1 MTEQTWS
8 RKNLLYSR
16 GVATI
21 YGRTHVRTFRND
33 ILLLL
38 FSMAKSVFGVFGGF
52 DRLLLITLL
61 RFYDRNTDK
70 YFTVLNS
77 VNAIQFHAEVQ
88 NQINFYASTTT
99 IAK

>member
-21 YGRTHVRTFRND
+21 YALAHVRTFRND

-38 FSMAKSVFGVFGGF
+38 LFSMAKSVFE
-52 DRLLLITLL
+52 
-61 RFYDRNTDK
+61 N
-70 YFTVLNS
+70 
-77 VNAIQFHAEVQ
+77 
-88 NQINFYASTTT
+88 
-99 IAK
+99 